1 MSQKNKIDKKS
12 EVKDVQPIRSLKE
25 IEDMKW
31 ALKRH
36 CSQRD
41 YILFLIGINTG
52 LRVNDLLRLFVK
64 DVKGKKKIVVKEG
77 KTEKSRT
84 IHLAN
89 IYEEVNDYIET
100 LQNTQWLFPSRKGD
114 NPITRIQAYRQLNK
128 AAEMAEIET
137 GIGTHTMRKTFGYW
151 YYKQT
156 KDIASLQSIL
166 NHSHPSV
173 TLRYIGI
180 TDEEIENSLQS
191 FKL

>member
-1 MSQKNKIDKKS
+1 MSQKKKIDKKS

-52 LRVNDLLRLFVK
+52 LRVNDLLRLSIK

>member
-1 MSQKNKIDKKS
+1 
-12 EVKDVQPIRSLKE
+12 
-25 IEDMKW
+25 
-31 ALKRH
+31 
-36 CSQRD
+36 
-41 YILFLIGINTG
+41 
-52 LRVNDLLRLFVK
+52 
-64 DVKGKKKIVVKEG
+64 KIVVKEG

-156 KDIASLQSIL
+156 KDIASLQSI
-166 NHSHPSV
+166 
-173 TLRYIGI
+173 
-180 TDEEIENSLQS
+180 
-191 FKL
+191 